1 MIKKAEP
8 DDVDNDHNDDD
19 EDEDKAISHVCLKQG
34 SVLDGI
40 AAVSTQTM
48 LHCCNDGDD
57 YDYYGVCDDD
67 HGHDQYQNVLDGAKV
82 SVPNWCWWWLN

>member
-57 YDYYGVCDDD
+57 YNYYGVCDDD
-67 HGHDQYQNVLDGAKV
+67 HGHDQYQNVLDGARV
-82 SVPNWCWWWLN
+82 FFPQTDVDGG